1 MEEDGKKDSQ
11 LDISY
16 TQVKPKRRDRS
27 ASEERLINAGKEVFS
42 KFGFDGAT
50 TKMISKTAD
59 VNESLI
65 GRYFDG
71 KEGLL
76 VAIIQKFVEDLSDR
90 EIAYPPQNSLT
101 EELLCYVNDRMCY
114 GTDHS
119 DFAKIIFSQALV
131 NKEFRRRVRETIPMQ
146 MDPNL
151 IKRVQLLADTGKLK
165 NKNSVQTICR
175 DIDIYLDGLFFF
187 EFILHESKPESIIK
201 QASEFIKNYAPIF
214 EK

>member
-11 LDISY
+11 LDTSD
-16 TQVKPKRRDRS
+16 TQVKPKKRDRS